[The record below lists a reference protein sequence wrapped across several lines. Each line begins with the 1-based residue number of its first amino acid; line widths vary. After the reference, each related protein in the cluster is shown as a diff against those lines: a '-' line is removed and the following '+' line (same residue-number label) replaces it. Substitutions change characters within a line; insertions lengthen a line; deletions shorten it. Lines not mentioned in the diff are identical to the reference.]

1 MAKTALITGGSSGLG
16 FAMADYLGKKGF
28 NIIILAKNQQKLSEA
43 AQKLKQNGYQ
53 VDILQ
58 ADVTKPEQLQSAANI
73 LKQKNITI
81 DFLILNAGVVSVK
94 LLKDY
99 TNIQELRQD
108 IEVDLLGVVQSAYF
122 FEPFLTRGSK
132 VLLISSALGIFGMAG
147 YTTYS
152 AAKAGVLNFG
162 DAWRRELLN
171 RGINLYVALP
181 ADIDTPQYHY
191 EMQSQPQWM
200 RQAQG
205 PRKANPP
212 DKIARKIIDKCKG
225 KYRMIIIPTFDVKML
240 RFLSNI
246 LPQKLKNYILDK
258 IFPMPKS

>member
-16 FAMADYLGKKGF
+16 FAIADYLGQKGYEL
-28 NIIILAKNQQKLSEA
+28 ILLARNEQKLANA
-43 AQKLKQNGYQ
+43 AQQLKDKNYK
-53 VDILQ
+53 VEYLR
-58 ADVTKPEQLQSAANI
+58 ADVTKSDDLEAVANQF
-73 LKQKNITI
+73 KQQNKKI
-81 DFLILNAGVVSVK
+81 DFLILNAGVVTVK
-94 LLKDY
+94 LLREYK
-99 TNIQELRQD
+99 NIEELRKD

-122 FEPFLTRGSK
+122 FEQFLSKGSK

-191 EMQSQPQWM
+191 EMQSQPDWM
-200 RQAQG
+200 KQSGG
-205 PRKANPP
+205 PRKVNPP

-246 LPQKLKNYILDK
+246 LPQTLKNYILDK